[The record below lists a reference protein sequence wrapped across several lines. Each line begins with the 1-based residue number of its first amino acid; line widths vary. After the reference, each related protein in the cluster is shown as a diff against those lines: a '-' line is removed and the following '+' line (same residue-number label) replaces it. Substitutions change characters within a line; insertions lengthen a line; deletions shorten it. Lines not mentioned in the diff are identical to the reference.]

1 MTKTNQAPVAISR
14 LFLSLFLSLPLHI
27 GELKES
33 TYLIFKGIGTK
44 KIKFINCFMF
54 HYQTNVLQIKPTLE
68 NSGFPV
74 DINIT
79 KESDTIHH

>member
-1 MTKTNQAPVAISR
+1 
-14 LFLSLFLSLPLHI
+14 
-27 GELKES
+27 
-33 TYLIFKGIGTK
+33 
-44 KIKFINCFMF
+44 MF

-79 KESDTIHH
+79 KESDRIHHYQVRGESPRQFLASLETLWKYQHAKNES